1 MNATSSIS
9 ARVDATT
16 LKDLDRLAEELDRSR
31 SWLVAQAVREYVDRE
46 AEMLAEA
53 EHYALNEAETRSV
66 VIVGSHK
73 WHPGVIGIEPSRDEV
88 RRLHEV
94 SLTALEPLGEPAEPL
109 RQLSTYMAVRTK

>member
-46 AEMLAEA
+46 AEMLAFIE
-53 EHYALNEAETRSV
+53 EGERSAR
-66 VIVGSHK
+66 
-73 WHPGVIGIEPSRDEV
+73 E
-88 RRLHEV
+88 
-94 SLTALEPLGEPAEPL
+94 EPLISSEEMLEWIAAKREEI
-109 RQLSTYMAVRTK
+109 RAKRNKDVA